1 MITTIA
7 ILAAL
12 VFLVALTFLSVFEMS
27 LSRTSKVS
35 VQRLIEKNRSK
46 PMEQLKQL
54 VDNRLES
61 LISVY
66 VGIQVCTVSIA
77 ILLTGYLHNRLQSYA
92 EALPLAFGIMFLVVV
107 IFRQLIPRIFM
118 FGKPEQVLQPLIPV
132 HNFLRPLL
140 AVIAFPLSSSLKFF
154 GQLSSQEEEEKTEQ
168 HIEDEIQAFINVG
181 KEEGIL
187 EKEEGQLIQS
197 VVEFG
202 DKRAGDIMTPRTE
215 MATIEITSNLTE
227 LKKLMK
233 ETKYSRIP
241 VFRNQAENIEG
252 FVYLKDLLDIWDGP
266 AGMDTIEKLVRPIQF
281 VPETKRVAELLKE
294 LQRKASHMA
303 VVVDE
308 FGGVAGLV
316 TIEDIL
322 EEIAGEIH
330 DEDEA
335 GEMMQISKD
344 VNGSYIIPGNTPIQ
358 RVEELLGIRLESD
371 ENSTIAGYINSVFG
385 RVPRKGEN
393 YEYQGLRFEV
403 KEADRRKIHKL
414 LVSRSLSA
422 KALSADSGEE

>member
-1 MITTIA
+1 MITTVV
-7 ILAAL
+7 ILVAL
-12 VFLVALTFLSVFEMS
+12 VFLFALTFLSVFEMS

-35 VQRLIEKNRSK
+35 VQRLIEKNPSK
-46 PMEQLKQL
+46 VVEQLKYL

-77 ILLTGYLHNRLQSYA
+77 ILLTGYLHNRLQSYG

-107 IFRQLIPRIFM
+107 IFRQLIPRIFT
-118 FGKPEQVLQPLIPV
+118 FRKPEQVLQLLIPV
-132 HNFLRPLL
+132 HSVLRPFLN
-140 AVIAFPLSSSLKFF
+140 VIAFPLSSSLKFF
-154 GQLSSQEEEEKTEQ
+154 SQLGSQEEKEKTEE
-168 HIEDEIQAFINVG
+168 HIEEEIRAFINVG

-202 DKRAGDIMTPRTE
+202 DKVAGDIMTPRTE
-215 MATIEITSNLTE
+215 MATIEITSHLTE
-227 LKKLMK
+227 LKKLMT

-252 FVYLKDLLDIWDGP
+252 FVYLKDLLDIWDSP

-335 GEMMQISKD
+335 GEMMQIPKD
-344 VNGSYIIPGNTPIQ
+344 ANGNYIVPGNTPIQ

-385 RVPRKGEN
+385 RVPRKGEK

-414 LVSRSLSA
+414 LVSHILSA

>member
-1 MITTIA
+1 MITTVV

-12 VFLVALTFLSVFEMS
+12 MFLFALTFLSVFEMS

-46 PMEQLKQL
+46 AVEQLKQL

-107 IFRQLIPRIFM
+107 IFRQLIPRIFT
-118 FGKPEQVLQPLIPV
+118 FRKPEQVLQPLIPV

-154 GQLSSQEEEEKTEQ
+154 GQLSSQEEKEKTEE
-168 HIEDEIQAFINVG
+168 HIEEEIRAFINVG

-202 DKRAGDIMTPRTE
+202 DKVAGDIMTPRTE
-215 MATIEITSNLTE
+215 MATIEVTSNLTE
-227 LKKLMK
+227 LKKLMT

-252 FVYLKDLLDIWDGP
+252 FVYLKDLLDIWDSP
-266 AGMDTIEKLVRPIQF
+266 AVTDTIEKLVRPIQF

-344 VNGSYIIPGNTPIQ
+344 VNGNYIVPGNTPIQ

-385 RVPRKGEN
+385 RVPRKGEK

-414 LVSRSLSA
+414 LVSRILSA
-422 KALSADSGEE
+422 RALSADSGEE

>member
-1 MITTIA
+1 
-7 ILAAL
+7 
-12 VFLVALTFLSVFEMS
+12 
-27 LSRTSKVS
+27 
-35 VQRLIEKNRSK
+35 
-46 PMEQLKQL
+46 
-54 VDNRLES
+54 
-61 LISVY
+61 
-66 VGIQVCTVSIA
+66 
-77 ILLTGYLHNRLQSYA
+77 
-92 EALPLAFGIMFLVVV
+92 VV
-107 IFRQLIPRIFM
+107 IFRQLIPRIFT
-118 FGKPEQVLQPLIPV
+118 FRKPEQVLQLLIPV
-132 HNFLRPLL
+132 HSVLRPFLN
-140 AVIAFPLSSSLKFF
+140 VIAFPLSSSLKFF
-154 GQLSSQEEEEKTEQ
+154 SQLGSQEEKEKTEE
-168 HIEDEIQAFINVG
+168 HIEEEIRAFINVG

-202 DKRAGDIMTPRTE
+202 DKVAGDIMTPRTE
-215 MATIEITSNLTE
+215 MATIETTSRLTE
-227 LKKLMK
+227 LKKLMT

-252 FVYLKDLLDIWDGP
+252 FVYLKDLLDIWDSP

-335 GEMMQISKD
+335 GEMMQIPKD
-344 VNGSYIIPGNTPIQ
+344 ANGNYIVPGNTPIQ

-385 RVPRKGEN
+385 RVPRKGEK

-414 LVSRSLSA
+414 LVSHILSA

>member
-1 MITTIA
+1 MITTVV
-7 ILAAL
+7 ILVAL
-12 VFLVALTFLSVFEMS
+12 VFLFALTFLSVFEMS
-27 LSRTSKVS
+27 LSRTSNVS

-46 PMEQLKQL
+46 PVEQLKQL

-77 ILLTGYLHNRLQSYA
+77 ILLTGYLHNRLQSYG

-107 IFRQLIPRIFM
+107 IFRQLIPRIFT
-118 FGKPEQVLQPLIPV
+118 FRKPEQVLQLLIPV
-132 HNFLRPLL
+132 HSVLRPFLN
-140 AVIAFPLSSSLKFF
+140 VIAFPLSSSLKFF
-154 GQLSSQEEEEKTEQ
+154 SQLGSQEEKEKTEE
-168 HIEDEIQAFINVG
+168 HIEEEIRAFINVG

-202 DKRAGDIMTPRTE
+202 DKVAGDIMTPRTE
-215 MATIEITSNLTE
+215 MATIEITSHLTE
-227 LKKLMK
+227 LKKLMT

-252 FVYLKDLLDIWDGP
+252 FVYLKDLLDIWDSP

-281 VPETKRVAELLKE
+281 VPETKRVVELLKE

-335 GEMMQISKD
+335 GEMMQIPKD
-344 VNGSYIIPGNTPIQ
+344 ANGNYIVPGNTPIQ

-385 RVPRKGEN
+385 RVPRKGEK

-414 LVSRSLSA
+414 LVSHILSA